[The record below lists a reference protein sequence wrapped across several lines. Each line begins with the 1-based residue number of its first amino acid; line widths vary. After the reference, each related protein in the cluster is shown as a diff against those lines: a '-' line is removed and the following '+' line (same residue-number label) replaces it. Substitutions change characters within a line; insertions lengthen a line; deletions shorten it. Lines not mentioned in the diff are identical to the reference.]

1 MSAAVEKFSGQL
13 KKLRKDKMKNDNDLS
28 VSSDEHVD
36 LQESE
41 ASDASDALVLDYVI
55 RDIVINYDTYFP
67 SS

>member
-1 MSAAVEKFSGQL
+1 
-13 KKLRKDKMKNDNDLS
+13 MKNDNDLS